1 MLRRRSLLSAVTG
14 LATVPGL
21 FPSCAR
27 AAAVHG
33 VASDRILFGQAAA
46 LEGPAAGLGQG
57 MRAGLTAAFAEV
69 NRGGGVRGRKLDLV
83 SYDDGYEPA
92 RSVEITRR
100 LIEHDRVFALVGP
113 VGTPTCEATQ
123 PVAAAAGVP
132 FIGAFTGAAFLRTP
146 QSHNVVNLRASY
158 AQEAEVI
165 VTRLTED
172 LNAARFAIF
181 HQNDAFGRA
190 GMDGLKQALTRRG
203 LHPVALGAYERNT
216 TNVRNALRTIQRA
229 QPDAVVMA
237 AAYQPCAEFIRIAR
251 QIRMEATFA
260 SLSFVGGDALAR
272 ELGPAGA
279 GIVLT
284 QVVPFPHDTSLPI
297 VHRCQEALGVMDPS
311 ATPGF
316 ASLEG
321 YLVGRLVAAA
331 LDRVAGEPTRRTFL
345 EAFGG
350 TFDLDGVRLAFGPGK
365 NQGSDDVFLT
375 VIQADG
381 GFRPVVKLAG
391 IRQNWTKNH
400 LVR

>member
-1 MLRRRSLLSAVTG
+1 MLRRRSLLSAVAG
-14 LATVPGL
+14 LAAG
-21 FPSCAR
+21 PSLLPSRAG

-33 VASDRILFGQAAA
+33 IASDGIVFGQAAA
-46 LEGPAAGLGQG
+46 LEGPAADLGRG
-57 MRAGLTAAFAEV
+57 VRAGILAAFAEV
-69 NRGGGVRGRKLDLV
+69 NRGGGARGRELNLV

-132 FIGAFTGAAFLRTP
+132 FIGAFTGAEFLRSP
-146 QSHNVVNLRASY
+146 QSRNVVNLRASY

-165 VTRLTED
+165 VARLTED
-172 LNAARFAIF
+172 LKAARFAIL

-190 GMDGLKQALTRRG
+190 GMDGLTQAMMRRG

-216 TNVRNALRTIQRA
+216 TNVREALRSIQRA
-229 QPDAVVMA
+229 RPDAIVMA
-237 AAYQPCAEFIRIAR
+237 AAYQPCAEFIRVAR
-251 QIRMEATFA
+251 QIRMDATFA
-260 SLSFVGGDALAR
+260 SLSFGGGDALAR

-279 GIVLT
+279 GLVLT
-284 QVVPFPHDTSLPI
+284 QVVPFPRDASLP
-297 VHRCQEALGVMDPS
+297 VVRRYQDALRTMDPS
-311 ATPGF
+311 AAPGF

-331 LDRVAGEPTRRTFL
+331 LDRTAGEPTRQTFL
-345 EAFGG
+345 KAFGG
-350 TFDLDGVRLAFGPGK
+350 AFDLDGVRLAFGPGR

-375 VIQADG
+375 VLHADG
-381 GFRPVVKLAG
+381 GFRPVTKLADA
-391 IRQNWTKNH
+391 RQQRT
-400 LVR
+400 R

>member
-1 MLRRRSLLSAVTG
+1 MLRRRSLLSAVAG
-14 LATVPGL
+14 LATAPGL
-21 FPSCAR
+21 FPSPAL

-33 VASDRILFGQAAA
+33 VAPDRILFGQAAA
-46 LEGPAAGLGQG
+46 LEGPAAGLGRG
-57 MRAGLTAAFAEV
+57 VREGIATAFAEV
-69 NRGGGVRGRKLDLV
+69 NRGGGARGRTLDLV

-132 FIGAFTGAAFLRTP
+132 FIGAFTGAAFLRNP
-146 QSHNVVNLRASY
+146 HLHNVVNLRASY
-158 AQEAEVI
+158 AQETEVI

-172 LNAARFAIF
+172 LQAARFAIF

-190 GMDGLKQALTRRG
+190 GMDGLKQALARRG

-216 TNVRNALRTIQRA
+216 TNVRDALRTIQRA

-237 AAYQPCAEFIRIAR
+237 TAYQPCAEFIRIAR
-251 QIRMEATFA
+251 QRRMEATFA

-284 QVVPFPHDTSLPI
+284 QVVPFPRDASLPL
-297 VHRCQEALGVMDPS
+297 VRRYQDALRTMHPS

-345 EAFGG
+345 EALGG
-350 TFDLDGVRLAFGPGK
+350 AFDLDGVRLAFGPGR

-381 GFRPVVKLAG
+381 GSRPVTKLADV
-391 IRQNWTKNH
+391 RQDRT
-400 LVR
+400 R